1 MNKVILIPD
10 SFKGNISSQEICQIL
25 GQEVHAFW
33 PQAQVVSIPVADGGE
48 GSVDAFL
55 AAVGGEKVP
64 VDCHGPL
71 PDQQVAGFYGRLTP
85 ELAVVEMAAA
95 AGLPQVGD
103 RLRPDEATTYGV
115 GQLILAAVRA
125 GARRVIVGLGGSATN
140 DGGCGCAAALGV
152 RFLDGEGNAYLP
164 TGGTLDR
171 LAAID
176 LSGIAP
182 ELKGVELVAM
192 CDIDNPLCGPNGA
205 SAIFGPQKGADPDM
219 VAQLDRNLGHLA
231 DVVAQ
236 ATGSDL
242 RETPGAGA
250 AGGLGFGL
258 LALLGCRVQMGIDTI
273 LEVTGFDGLLEGA
286 DLVVTGEGKLDGQ
299 TLRGKVVAGVAR
311 HAQAKNVPV
320 LAVVGD
326 IGDGIEPIYE
336 TGVSSVI
343 SINRVALPFSQSK
356 PRSRSD
362 LRLTFRNEMHFLH
375 RLGF

>member
-1 MNKVILIPD
+1 M
-10 SFKGNISSQEICQIL
+10 
-25 GQEVHAFW
+25 
-33 PQAQVVSIPVADGGE
+33 
-48 GSVDAFL
+48 
-55 AAVGGEKVP
+55 
-64 VDCHGPL
+64 
-71 PDQQVAGFYGRLTP
+71 
-85 ELAVVEMAAA
+85 
-95 AGLPQVGD
+95 
-103 RLRPDEATTYGV
+103 
-115 GQLILAAVRA
+115 
-125 GARRVIVGLGGSATN
+125 IVGLGGSATN

-176 LSGIAP
+176 LSDIAP